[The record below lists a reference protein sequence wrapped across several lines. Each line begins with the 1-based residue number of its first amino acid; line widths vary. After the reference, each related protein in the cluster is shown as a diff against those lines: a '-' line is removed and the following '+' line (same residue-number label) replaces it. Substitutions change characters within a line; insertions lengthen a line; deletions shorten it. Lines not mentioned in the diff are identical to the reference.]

1 MCGIVG
7 VITNKENSY
16 NLEDIILKMADKIS
30 HRGPDSSGTYFDT
43 NKSFYLAHQR
53 LSIIDLSKKRFST
66 NGKF

>member
-30 HRGPDSSGTYFDT
+30 HRMTSSGTYFDT

-53 LSIIDLSKKRFST
+53 LSIIDLSKT
-66 NGKF
+66 VLNP